1 MHACRLPRVLGRQSS
16 VRAIHMAP
24 LVTQARVA
32 WPVPPGNDDPP
43 AEWTNNEMIQAHLK
57 ARATLNVATPLVVQF
72 GSEQC
77 ALCPK
82 ATLDLDA
89 AQKVRSFEWKYHDAT
104 TSEFAEELE
113 VTALPAMLVFH
124 DLYNYTLYQKL
135 RGSDITEL
143 IEEQC
148 PPRLVLDA
156 DF

>member
-1 MHACRLPRVLGRQSS
+1 MRACRLRRVLGGQSS
-16 VRAIHMAP
+16 VRARMPP

-32 WPVPPGNDDPP
+32 CPVPPGNDDPAP
-43 AEWTNNEMIQAHLK
+43 EWTKNETIQAHLK
-57 ARATLNVATPLVVQF
+57 ARATLDVATPLVLQF

-89 AQKVRSFEWKYHDAT
+89 AQKVRSFEWQYHDAI
-104 TSEFAEELE
+104 TSELAEELG
-113 VTALPAMLVFH
+113 VTALPAMLVFQ
-124 DLYNYTLYQKL
+124 DLDNYTLYQKM
-135 RGSDITEL
+135 RGSDVTDV

-156 DF
+156 EF